1 MSSDS
6 GSNVYPFPTLAGLVA
21 AGSSE
26 QPDEDGRAEGGDAQP
41 GTAVEDMDA
50 MIKCLRY
57 LYRETKRLEANVTS
71 RLIGAA
77 MISLRQDLADRTSE
91 ER

>member
-6 GSNVYPFPTLAGLVA
+6 GSNVYPFPTLSGLVA
-21 AGSSE
+21 AASSE
-26 QPDEDGRAEGGDAQP
+26 QPDEDGRVAGGETRP
-41 GTAVEDMDA
+41 GTTVEDMDA

-57 LYRETKRLEANVTS
+57 LYRETKRLEANVAS

-77 MISLRQDLADRTSE
+77 VISLRQDLADRTSE